1 MNRIDGKI
9 ALITGA
15 AQGIGAETAR
25 ILAAAGATV
34 LVTDR
39 DQDRGHRVTEEINR
53 AGQAATFLA
62 LDVADEANWQLVAQQ
77 VDADFGG
84 LDILVN
90 NAGIVVVGPIEHTA
104 LADLERIC
112 QVNLHGTFLG
122 LKHAVPV
129 MKARAQASSAAGGSI
144 VNVSSAVGI
153 KGYPFGAAYSMTKG
167 GVRLLTKSAALEFA
181 ELGYNIRVNSI
192 HPGLVDTPMLT
203 QEAVE
208 HAGLGS
214 LGSDSAAET
223 RQFFENMAPIKRF
236 AAPVEIARAV
246 LFLASDDSSFMT
258 GSELVV
264 DGGDTAG

>member
-1 MNRIDGKI
+1 MSRIDGKI

-34 LVTDR
+34 VVTDR
-39 DQDRGHRVTEEINR
+39 DQDRGRRVAEEINR
-53 AGQAATFLA
+53 VDQAATFLT
-62 LDVADEANWQLVAQQ
+62 LDVADETNWRSVAQQ
-77 VDADFGG
+77 VEADFGG
-84 LDILVN
+84 LDVLVN
-90 NAGIVVVGPIEHTA
+90 NAGIVVVGPVERTA

-122 LKHAVPV
+122 LKHAVPL
-129 MKARAQASSAAGGSI
+129 MKARARASTTGGSI

-192 HPGLVDTPMLT
+192 HPGLVDTPMLA

-236 AAPVEIARAV
+236 AEPVEIARAV

>member
-1 MNRIDGKI
+1 MSRIDGKI

-15 AQGIGAETAR
+15 ARGIGAETAR
-25 ILAAAGATV
+25 VLATAGGAV
-34 LVTDR
+34 IVTDR
-39 DQDRGHRVTEEINR
+39 DQDHGRTVAREITDSGSR
-53 AGQAATFLA
+53 AEFIA
-62 LDVADEANWQLVAQQ
+62 LDVSDETSWKSAMERVE
-77 VDADFGG
+77 ADFGG

-112 QVNLHGTFLG
+112 HINLHGTFLG
-122 LKHAVPV
+122 LKHAVPL
-129 MKARAQASSAAGGSI
+129 MKARARASEAGGSI

-192 HPGLVDTPMLT
+192 HPGLVETPMLE

-223 RQFFENMAPIKRF
+223 RRIFEDMAPIKRF
-236 AAPVEIARAV
+236 ARPVEIARAV

-264 DGGDTAG
+264 DGGDTAS

>member
-1 MNRIDGKI
+1 MSRIDGKI

-34 LVTDR
+34 VVTDR
-39 DQDRGHRVTEEINR
+39 DEDRGRRVAEEINR
-53 AGQAATFLA
+53 AGQAATFLT
-62 LDVADEANWQLVAQQ
+62 LDVADETNWRSVAQQ
-77 VDADFGG
+77 VEADFGG

-90 NAGIVVVGPIEHTA
+90 NAGIVLVGAIERTA
-104 LADLERIC
+104 LADIERIC

-122 LKHAVPV
+122 LKHAVPL
-129 MKARAQASSAAGGSI
+129 MKARAQASAAGSSI

-192 HPGLVDTPMLT
+192 HPGLVDTPMLE

-223 RQFFENMAPIKRF
+223 RQVFENMAPIKRF
-236 AAPVEIARAV
+236 AEPVEIARAV

>member
-1 MNRIDGKI
+1 MV
-9 ALITGA
+9 ASEITDSGLR
-15 AQGIGAETAR
+15 AEF
-25 ILAAAGATV
+25 I
-34 LVTDR
+34 
-39 DQDRGHRVTEEINR
+39 
-53 AGQAATFLA
+53 A
-62 LDVADEANWQLVAQQ
+62 LDVSDETSWQSAIQRVE
-77 VDADFGG
+77 ADFGG

-90 NAGIVVVGPIEHTA
+90 NAGIVVVGPIEQTT
-104 LADLERIC
+104 LTDLERIC
-112 QVNLHGTFLG
+112 HVNLHGTFLG
-122 LKHAVPV
+122 LKHAVPL
-129 MKARAQASSAAGGSI
+129 MKARARASGAGGSI

-192 HPGLVDTPMLT
+192 HPGLVETPMLE

-214 LGSDSAAET
+214 LGSDSTAET
-223 RQFFENMAPIKRF
+223 RRIFENMAPIKRF
-236 AAPVEIARAV
+236 ARPVEIARAV

-264 DGGDTAG
+264 DGGDTAS